1 MWLNS
6 PVTRDDNSKRTGT
19 PAVWWGLIALGS
31 FALAAVAVWWWH
43 GQSSLGSDTVQK
55 QAKLADTLAREQSL
69 KAKLESLTRGK
80 PPHCPPGYV
89 AETDRVP
96 DTAAAD
102 APEATTTPA
111 GKLVPLS
118 AKDMV
123 DKLERATVLVLLP
136 HSKGLATGTGFFVSP
151 QYLITNRHVVESS
164 SDGRV
169 LLVSRTL
176 ERIRRGTIVAAT
188 DNSNPGSPDFALVR
202 LESGQAPGS
211 LDINIEPTKLSEVI
225 AAGYPGLVMRG
236 DANFAKLVR
245 DGDLSAAP
253 DLSLTRG
260 TIQSL
265 QNSSAGTPIIVHT
278 ASILQGNSG
287 GPLVDA
293 CGRVVGVNTFIAVD
307 QQQSGRVSYAIQ
319 AHAMGTFAD
328 RNGTAIKRDERPC
341 G

>member
-1 MWLNS
+1 
-6 PVTRDDNSKRTGT
+6 
-19 PAVWWGLIALGS
+19 
-31 FALAAVAVWWWH
+31 
-43 GQSSLGSDTVQK
+43 
-55 QAKLADTLAREQSL
+55 
-69 KAKLESLTRGK
+69 
-80 PPHCPPGYV
+80 
-89 AETDRVP
+89 
-96 DTAAAD
+96 
-102 APEATTTPA
+102 
-111 GKLVPLS
+111 
-118 AKDMV
+118 
-123 DKLERATVLVLLP
+123 
-136 HSKGLATGTGFFVSP
+136 
-151 QYLITNRHVVESS
+151 
-164 SDGRV
+164 V

-176 ERIRRGTIVAAT
+176 ERIRRGRIVAAT

-202 LESGQAPGS
+202 LENGEAPGA
-211 LDINIEPTKLSEVI
+211 LDINVQPTKLSEVI

-265 QNSSAGTPIIVHT
+265 QSSSAGTPIIVHT

-319 AHAMGTFAD
+319 AQTMGTFVD
-328 RNGTAIKRDERPC
+328 RNGTAVKRDQRPC